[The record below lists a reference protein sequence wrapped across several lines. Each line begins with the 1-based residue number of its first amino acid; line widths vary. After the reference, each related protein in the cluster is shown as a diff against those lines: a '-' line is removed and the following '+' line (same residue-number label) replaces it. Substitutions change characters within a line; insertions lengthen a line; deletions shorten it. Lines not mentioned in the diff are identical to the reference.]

1 MVPRAKSE
9 ALVSITAVLVGSKWY
24 RTGAE
29 INAFFNIS
37 KAVVISSVQVYD
49 LGSLAVE
56 DISGLTIKEKFRIKR
71 R

>member
-1 MVPRAKSE
+1 M
-9 ALVSITAVLVGSKWY
+9 GSKWY

-29 INAFFNIS
+29 INAFFNVL

-56 DISGLTIKEKFRIKR
+56 DVSGLTIEEKFRIKR